1 VTIFGDTMLFA
12 IEAQLEPDP
21 ALRCMGSEPLG
32 RMRIWINGVAFG
44 DWAEPGCP
52 FAGVLQDLQII
63 ADAAYSCWH
72 RSIESMTPT
81 ERFDVLDNLLF
92 DPAAADRVPSPLD
105 RASFLTNSVECLD
118 GIKGFALTPTDG
130 AVQILVSDQEST
142 FAGAVV
148 TKEFL
153 SSVANQFG
161 DWIFDLRPT

>member
-1 VTIFGDTMLFA
+1 MTIFGDTMLFA

-21 ALRCMGSEPLG
+21 AWRCMGSEPLG

-52 FAGVLQDLQII
+52 FAGVLQELQII

-130 AVQILVSDQEST
+130 AVQILVSDQQTS
-142 FAGAVV
+142 FAETVV
-148 TKEFL
+148 TTDFL
-153 SSVANQFG
+153 RSVADPFEV
-161 DWIFDLRPT
+161 WILGLRRK